1 MTVRNFQNYASE
13 KYIEP
18 AYRLAEEGIYRG
30 RNPYWKPGF
39 GQSKSLFNISTC
51 ADWRVDFLSS
61 EAKSRSNP
69 DGL

>member
-30 RNPYWKPGF
+30 RNPYGKPGF
-39 GQSKSLFNISTC
+39 GQSNGMKS
-51 ADWRVDFLSS
+51 
-61 EAKSRSNP
+61 SR
-69 DGL
+69 

>member
-30 RNPYWKPGF
+30 TPLLAAGIRTGGN
-39 GQSKSLFNISTC
+39 LC
-51 ADWRVDFLSS
+51 HV
-61 EAKSRSNP
+61 P
-69 DGL
+69 DL